1 MSNNA
6 EMARGIEI
14 CMNEWDRMKA
24 VWIAKFGNT
33 DGFGEHF
40 SREVGI
46 FMDRSA
52 VDKKRAEWT
61 ETFGTDVDFDEAEWR
76 RGMGMAAA

>member
-1 MSNNA
+1 MSNTITKTAPSNA

-33 DGFGEHF
+33 DGFREHF

-46 FMDRSA
+46 LSA
-52 VDKKRAEWT
+52 AVARDNAVAHPA
-61 ETFGTDVDFDEAEWR
+61 TDEIRPIF
-76 RGMGMAAA
+76 